1 MRRKIVPNI
10 LCSSVNKIVRKE
22 SDNVWIYTGFLED
35 ERKEMMVKRR
45 KELHY
50 VEDKDA
56 GWYIFDPSYVDEM
69 S

>member
-10 LCSSVNKIVRKE
+10 LCSSVNKVVRKE
-22 SDNVWIYTGFLED
+22 SDNMWIYTGFLKN
-35 ERKEMMVKRR
+35 ERKKMMVKRR

-56 GWYIFDPSYVDEM
+56 DWHIFDLSHVDEI